1 MRALLGSGAILF
13 AAVYVLV
20 SEHRRQAARQALV
33 WALRQAL
40 EDMETAIRWEKKPLP
55 ALLSS
60 LKDRPFCDVYFSEIE
75 NGLQG
80 GIPLHTA
87 WNNAFARLQDRE
99 MADILCRVTLGGDS
113 ERLQAAL
120 KRGGEELERLYRWR
134 QELDRQQRRVRG
146 AAVVSVSCLVI
157 ILLL

>member
-20 SEHRRQAARQALV
+20 KARRRQAARQSLV

-40 EDMETAIRWEKKPLP
+40 EDMETAIRWEKKPLT
-55 ALLSS
+55 ALLAM
-60 LKDRPFCDVYFSEIE
+60 LKDRPHCGKYFSEIE
-75 NGLQG
+75 NGLQC

-87 WNNAFARLQDRE
+87 WNNAFAPLSDRE
-99 MADILCRVTLGGDS
+99 TADILCRVTLGGDS
-113 ERLQAAL
+113 ERLQASL
-120 KRGGEELERLYRWR
+120 KWGGEELARLHQRR
-134 QELDRQQRRVRG
+134 QELDRQQRRVQG
-146 AAVVSVSCLVI
+146 AAVVSAALLVI

>member
-1 MRALLGSGAILF
+1 MGGGAILF
-13 AAVYVLV
+13 AAAYVLV
-20 SEHRRQAARQALV
+20 QEHRRQAARQGLV

-55 ALLSS
+55 ALLST

-75 NGLQG
+75 SKLQG
-80 GIPLHTA
+80 GITLHTA
-87 WNNAFARLQDRE
+87 WNNVFASLPDRE
-99 MADILCRVTLGGDS
+99 TADILCRVTLGGDS
-113 ERLQAAL
+113 ERLQAAF
-120 KRGGEELERLYRWR
+120 KRGGEELERLHRQR

-146 AAVVSVSCLVI
+146 AAVVSAACLVI

>member
-1 MRALLGSGAILF
+1 MRAVLGGGAILF
-13 AAVYVLV
+13 AAAYVLAA
-20 SEHRRQAARQALV
+20 ERRRQAARQGLV

-55 ALLSS
+55 ALLST
-60 LKDRPFCDVYFSEIE
+60 LKDRPFCGVYFSEIE

-80 GIPLHTA
+80 GIPLHAA
-87 WNNAFARLQDRE
+87 WNNVFAALSDRE
-99 MADILCRVTLGGDS
+99 TADILCRVTLGGDS

-120 KRGGEELERLYRWR
+120 KRGGEELERLHRQR

-146 AAVVSVSCLVI
+146 AAVVSAACLVI